1 MIEEQDSICWKIIK
15 QLKEIPVWRIFSDDH
30 LNEIPKSISK
40 PITFELIESRLQH
53 HLYKSSD
60 AWVAEMRRFFMNE
73 IENSTQNKLR
83 KSAATLLSQRFEEIM
98 QTIAPGL
105 SPHILSV
112 QVKEQELQEL
122 LDQMASE
129 IPLSQPKIGQPNATI
144 FNNLN
149 DNEEVT
155 PERIIYKTQLL
166 KFPELVLKVIAY
178 VYKLQPECIA
188 YGQTLAINF
197 SLFKEENLQLINKY
211 INKLLQDAASGK
223 INPMRRVSMTS
234 IIPTEIRSV

>member
-15 QLKEIPVWRIFSDDH
+15 ELKEIPVWRLFSDEH
-30 LNEIPKSISK
+30 LNEIPKSVSK

-53 HLYKSSD
+53 HVYKSSD

-73 IENSTQNKLR
+73 IENSSQNKLR
-83 KSAATLLSQRFEEIM
+83 KCAATLLSQRFEEIM
-98 QTIAPGL
+98 QTVAPGL
-105 SPHILSV
+105 SPHILVV
-112 QVKEQELQEL
+112 QIKEYELREI

-129 IPLSQPKIGQPNATI
+129 IPSNQEKIAHPNAAI
-144 FNNLN
+144 FNQLN
-149 DNEEVT
+149 DEEEVT

-178 VYKLQPECIA
+178 VYKLQPETIA

-197 SLFKEENLQLINKY
+197 SLFSDENLHKMNKY
-211 INKLLQDAASGK
+211 INKLKNDAASGK
-223 INPMRRVSMTS
+223 TNPMRRVSMTS
-234 IIPTEIRSV
+234 IIPTEVRSV